1 MLQITKIY
9 NSICVFATKNLYG
22 TQSYNAEKSPADS
35 LCGGLL
41 YYIIYPALLLRMC
54 YEINQCDDAVTVA
67 PITMLFIITMVPTP
81 AATPSTPAR
90 AIGIHMAGDW
100 PYFAPMYQL

>member
-1 MLQITKIY
+1 MT
-9 NSICVFATKNLYG
+9 
-22 TQSYNAEKSPADS
+22 P
-35 LCGGLL
+35 
-41 YYIIYPALLLRMC
+41 
-54 YEINQCDDAVTVA
+54 AVTVA